1 MAEQSAIPQ
10 LPLQQTYHSLT
21 PWLAFKRRTV
31 VRAIRWGLKRQ
42 PWAQSQRDLA
52 IDLFTPLVPKDI
64 DVFRYSAAYAR
75 KYVRHPIRK
84 HFVVGPESRDL
95 LDLCK
100 ELGCDF
106 VPEAELLGFDLE
118 GLIERCNDGQPFERA
133 GWLYQQLLKLS
144 VNQLSDREACLILD
158 GDTVFVSPVAFEEN
172 GRFILN
178 ITDGYAAEYDPSTSK
193 LLGSKRLSSFS
204 FVAHHMLFRMNLLRG
219 LHEHLEQRFKLPWI
233 DAILQNLD
241 LKSFFPLS
249 EYELYANW
257 ALMQDRKH
265 HKVEYWHNEAV
276 QLPMDRERIESLLQ
290 PLEGKKKTVSLHHY
304 NRERPA
310 SAVSASLQKFP
321 NRT

>member
-1 MAEQSAIPQ
+1 MSDPSE
-10 LPLQQTYHSLT
+10 TYVSLT
-21 PWLAFKRRTV
+21 PWLGLKRSTYARAARWFIKRRTSSKGES
-31 VRAIRWGLKRQ
+31 GLE
-42 PWAQSQRDLA
+42 
-52 IDLFTPLVPKDI
+52 IDLFTPLVSKDI
-64 DVFRYSAAYAR
+64 DVFRYCARFAAMRVA
-75 KYVRHPIRK
+75 HPIRR
-84 HFVVGPESRDL
+84 HYVAGPEEPALRDV
-95 LDLCK
+95 CR
-100 ELGCDF
+100 ELGCTF
-106 VPEAELLGFDLE
+106 VPEAELLGFDLQ
-118 GLIERCNDGQPFERA
+118 GLLDRCNSGQRFERA
-133 GWLYQQLLKLS
+133 GWLYQQLLKLA
-144 VNQLSDREACLILD
+144 VDRLAGDLQACLVLD

-265 HKVEYWHNEAV
+265 HKVEYWHNQAV